1 MPAFL
6 PRLLA
11 GFAVVV
17 LAGCAGPPLQYPGV
31 IEDSATAPSRVELAE
46 VPFHPQEAYQCG
58 PAALATVLE
67 FSAVEGAD
75 PDTLKDQVYLPE
87 RRGSLQAELLGAA
100 RRAGR
105 IPYTLEPELE
115 HLLAEVRAGHPV
127 LVLQNL
133 ALPALPRW
141 HYAVV
146 VGYDL
151 EEQRV
156 FLRSGTT
163 KREVLS
169 LRRFERTWQMA
180 DYWAVVVPEPG
191 RLPATAEEH
200 RYLAAVAAVESQQ
213 RSAVAADGYRAA
225 DARWPDNPASRLGL
239 GNIAYRQGA
248 HEEAA
253 EHYRAAV
260 ARAPELAAA
269 HYNLAWALARQQNAD
284 AALAAAAEARRLA
297 PDHPRYGEAVRT
309 LQAELD

>member
-11 GFAVVV
+11 GLAVVA

-31 IEDSATAPSRVELAE
+31 IEDAAPESSRVELAQ

-75 PDTLKDQVYLPE
+75 PDTLKGQVYLPE

-105 IPYTLEPELE
+105 IPYILEPELE

-146 VGYDL
+146 IGYDL
-151 EEQRV
+151 EDEQV

-163 KREVLS
+163 EREVLS

-191 RLPATAEEH
+191 RLPATADEH
-200 RYLAAVAAVESQQ
+200 RYLGAVAALESQQ
-213 RSAVAADGYRAA
+213 RFAAAADGYRAA

-248 HEEAA
+248 HAEAV
-253 EHYRAAV
+253 EHYRAAIT
-260 ARAPELAAA
+260 RAPELAAA
-269 HYNLAWALARQQNAD
+269 HYNLAWALARQGKAG
-284 AALAAAAEARRLA
+284 AALAAAAEALRLA

-309 LQAELD
+309 LEAELD